1 MLYSKSY
8 AIQCHQNWRLF
19 KRTAPGYHGASMK
32 DKRMI
37 YNEGLQI
44 QPGYPGASMKDKRM
58 TYNEVLQI
66 RLLTSGWYCNRRV
79 ELAGASEDTIHND
92 KILRALGKVQ
102 LALVDLS
109 DLLAE
114 QPESFLD

>member
-1 MLYSKSY
+1 MLYSNNY
-8 AIQCHQNWRLF
+8 AIQCHQNWRLL
-19 KRTAPGYHGASMK
+19 KRTVPGYHV
-32 DKRMI
+32 
-37 YNEGLQI
+37 
-44 QPGYPGASMKDKRM
+44 ASMKDKRM
-58 TYNEVLQI
+58 TYNEVLQF

-92 KILRALGKVQ
+92 KILLALGELQ
-102 LALVDLS
+102 LALVGLS